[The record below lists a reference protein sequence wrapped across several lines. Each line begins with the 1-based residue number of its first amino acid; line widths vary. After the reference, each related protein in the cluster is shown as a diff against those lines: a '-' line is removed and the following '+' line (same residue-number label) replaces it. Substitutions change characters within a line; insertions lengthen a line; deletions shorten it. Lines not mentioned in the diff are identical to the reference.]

1 MHSVLYVR
9 SLFRRRSK
17 AAGDSDAPKKYLDLE
32 PGWWKLPVLFLL
44 CLALYG
50 LHFFPAIAF
59 VAACIV
65 YAWRARRM
73 YDVLLMSTLFFGGFG
88 FAAIDL
94 VVIRPTDIALV
105 SSLVLWLV
113 MRKPPILKRTL
124 MACAAYA
131 ASLFV
136 FALLSI
142 ESLSV
147 QILIMRPYLMFLCI
161 IIPFAIFAKT
171 EFVFDDF
178 LRHALSY
185 CLIISIF
192 YIIDAYILSGNV
204 LVPDT
209 ASWRTSTFYSPTW
222 MPLSGVVTRKYPP
235 GLYILALIIL
245 PLARSHKLKLWQWAV
260 LCIGI
265 ISTQTFTLIL
275 ACVLT
280 YVLFQPSL
288 RKSLLWIFTGIVGF
302 LALYLVD
309 SFLPSYTANGYTQS
323 ALRVKSSVDQVFDL
337 FNAVDDEDIADF
349 GSGRMAQVMPKLE
362 LVGQQHREL
371 IGLGFLHPQKTHINQ
386 YIIVNDYYSDIS
398 QSIELATGVE
408 VIPVQ
413 IYINIGWLGLLCHT
427 IFFIWLWLIIRHLP
441 LASYYLSVVFFN
453 IVLGISGFAGLA
465 SPHGLLF
472 VSIAYAAPILAARSA
487 LPGYTKFWDSSAIK

>member
-136 FALLSI
+136 FAMLSI
-142 ESLSV
+142 ESISV

-171 EFVFDDF
+171 EFVFDEF
-178 LRHALSY
+178 IRRALSY
-185 CLIISIF
+185 CLVISIF

-245 PLARSHKLKLWQWAV
+245 PLARSYKLKLWQWAV

-275 ACVLT
+275 ACVIT
-280 YVLFQPSL
+280 FVLFQPSL
-288 RKSLLWIFTGIVGF
+288 RKSLIWIFTGIIGF
-302 LALYLVD
+302 LALYVVD
-309 SFLPSYTANGYTQS
+309 SFLPSYTVNGYTQTT
-323 ALRVKSSVDQVFDL
+323 LRVKSSVDQVFDL

-362 LVGQQHREL
+362 LVGQQDREL

-427 IFFIWLWLIIRHLP
+427 IFFIWLWLIIRRLP
-441 LASYYLSVVFFN
+441 LASYYVSVVFFN
-453 IVLGISGFAGLA
+453 IVLGISGFAGLTSA
-465 SPHGLLF
+465 HGLLF
-472 VSIAYAAPILAARSA
+472 VSIAYAAPILAARSS
-487 LPGYTKFWDSSAIK
+487 LPGYTKLWDSSAIK

>member
-1 MHSVLYVR
+1 M
-9 SLFRRRSK
+9 
-17 AAGDSDAPKKYLDLE
+17 
-32 PGWWKLPVLFLL
+32 
-44 CLALYG
+44 
-50 LHFFPAIAF
+50 
-59 VAACIV
+59 
-65 YAWRARRM
+65 
-73 YDVLLMSTLFFGGFG
+73 
-88 FAAIDL
+88 
-94 VVIRPTDIALV
+94 
-105 SSLVLWLV
+105 
-113 MRKPPILKRTL
+113 
-124 MACAAYA
+124 
-131 ASLFV
+131 
-136 FALLSI
+136 
-142 ESLSV
+142 
-147 QILIMRPYLMFLCI
+147 
-161 IIPFAIFAKT
+161 
-171 EFVFDDF
+171 
-178 LRHALSY
+178 
-185 CLIISIF
+185 
-192 YIIDAYILSGNV
+192 
-204 LVPDT
+204 
-209 ASWRTSTFYSPTW
+209 
-222 MPLSGVVTRKYPP
+222 
-235 GLYILALIIL
+235 
-245 PLARSHKLKLWQWAV
+245 ARSHKLKLWQWAV

-288 RKSLLWIFTGIVGF
+288 RKSLLGIFTGIVGF

-323 ALRVKSSVDQVFDL
+323 TLRVKSSVDQVFDL

>member
-185 CLIISIF
+185 LSLI
-192 YIIDAYILSGNV
+192 
-204 LVPDT
+204 
-209 ASWRTSTFYSPTW
+209 
-222 MPLSGVVTRKYPP
+222 
-235 GLYILALIIL
+235 
-245 PLARSHKLKLWQWAV
+245 
-260 LCIGI
+260 
-265 ISTQTFTLIL
+265 
-275 ACVLT
+275 
-280 YVLFQPSL
+280 
-288 RKSLLWIFTGIVGF
+288 
-302 LALYLVD
+302 
-309 SFLPSYTANGYTQS
+309 
-323 ALRVKSSVDQVFDL
+323 
-337 FNAVDDEDIADF
+337 
-349 GSGRMAQVMPKLE
+349 
-362 LVGQQHREL
+362 
-371 IGLGFLHPQKTHINQ
+371 HI
-386 YIIVNDYYSDIS
+386 
-398 QSIELATGVE
+398 
-408 VIPVQ
+408 
-413 IYINIGWLGLLCHT
+413 
-427 IFFIWLWLIIRHLP
+427 
-441 LASYYLSVVFFN
+441 
-453 IVLGISGFAGLA
+453 
-465 SPHGLLF
+465 
-472 VSIAYAAPILAARSA
+472 
-487 LPGYTKFWDSSAIK
+487 

>member
-9 SLFRRRSK
+9 SLFRRRSNS
-17 AAGDSDAPKKYLDLE
+17 AGGTDAPKKYFDLE
-32 PGWWKLPVLFLL
+32 PGWWKMPLLFLL
-44 CLALYG
+44 SMALFG
-50 LHFFPAIAF
+50 LHLYPAVAF
-59 VAACIV
+59 VIACIV
-65 YAWRARRM
+65 FAWRARRM
-73 YDVLLMSTLFFGGFG
+73 YDMLLMSMIFFGGFG

-94 VVIRPTDIALV
+94 LKIWSSDIALAI
-105 SSLVLWLV
+105 SIVLWFV
-113 MRKPPILKRTL
+113 MRKPQILKRTL
-124 MACAAYA
+124 LACVAYVAA
-131 ASLFV
+131 LFV
-136 FALLSI
+136 FAMLSI
-142 ESLSV
+142 ESISV

-171 EFVFDDF
+171 EFVFDEF
-178 LRHALSY
+178 IRRALSY
-185 CLIISIF
+185 CLVISIF

-245 PLARSHKLKLWQWAV
+245 PLARSYKLKLWQWAV

-275 ACVLT
+275 ACVIT
-280 YVLFQPSL
+280 FVLFQPSL
-288 RKSLLWIFTGIVGF
+288 RKSLIWIFTGIIGF
-302 LALYLVD
+302 LALYVVD
-309 SFLPSYTANGYTQS
+309 SFLPSYTVNGYTQTT
-323 ALRVKSSVDQVFDL
+323 LRVKSSVDQVFDL

-362 LVGQQHREL
+362 LVGQQDREL

-427 IFFIWLWLIIRHLP
+427 IFFIWLWLIIRRLP
-441 LASYYLSVVFFN
+441 LASYYVSVVFFN
-453 IVLGISGFAGLA
+453 IVLGISGFAGLTSA
-465 SPHGLLF
+465 HGLLF